1 MGIYIQKFT
10 STNFFFMKAKII
22 SLAFLLFSFSVSF
35 SQGLTFGIKGGAT
48 INKLSGKS
56 FKEEFSYGYHVGA
69 FATLGMGGKLS
80 LQPEVLF
87 NQINTDTASN
97 FSSVS
102 PNFNKVKN
110 IKLKYLSIP
119 ILLNLNLS
127 NLFALQL
134 GPQFGILIDQNKD
147 LVKNGG
153 DAFKKGDF
161 SMVGGLQIKLLKFR
175 IYGRYV
181 VGLNDISNIVNSD
194 QWKNQS
200 IQLGVGIAL

>member
-1 MGIYIQKFT
+1 
-10 STNFFFMKAKII
+10 MKTKLI
-22 SLAFLLFSFSVSF
+22 SLAVMLFICSASF

-48 INKLSGKS
+48 INKLTGKP
-56 FKEEFSYGYHVGA
+56 FKEEFSFGYHIGV

-80 LQPEVLF
+80 LQPEVLL
-87 NQINTDTASN
+87 NQINNDTATN

-110 IKLKYLSIP
+110 IQLKYLSIP
-119 ILLNLNLS
+119 LLLNYKLS
-127 NLFALQL
+127 NIFALQV

-161 SMVGGLQIKLLKFR
+161 SMLGGLQLKLLKFR
-175 IYGRYV
+175 VYGRYAI
-181 VGLNDISNIVNSD
+181 GLNDLSNITNSGK
-194 QWKNQS
+194 WKSQS
-200 IQLGVGIAL
+200 IQFGVGIAL

>member
-1 MGIYIQKFT
+1 
-10 STNFFFMKAKII
+10 MKTKLI
-22 SLAFLLFSFSVSF
+22 SLAFMLFICSVSF

-48 INKLSGKS
+48 INKLTGKS
-56 FKEEFSYGYHVGA
+56 FKEEFSFGYHIGV

-80 LQPEVLF
+80 LQPEVLL
-87 NQINTDTASN
+87 NQINNDTATN

-110 IKLKYLSIP
+110 IQLKYLSIP
-119 ILLNLNLS
+119 LLLNYKLS
-127 NLFALQL
+127 NIFALQV
-134 GPQFGILIDQNKD
+134 GPQFGVLIDQNKD

-161 SMVGGLQIKLLKFR
+161 SMLGGLQLKLLKFR
-175 IYGRYV
+175 VYGRYAI
-181 VGLNDISNIVNSD
+181 GLNDLSNITNSGK
-194 QWKNQS
+194 WKSQS